1 MKKIVLAAAAVLLL
15 FGMVPGQATARSLWD
30 DRSNWVADRRPTSV
44 GDIVTVVVNERTR
57 TKDQGKTDV
66 SKSNNNSVADG
77 VGIFDFIRAF
87 GFSSKSNMKGDGST
101 ERTHTAQTQI
111 TCLVTDILPN
121 GNLIIEGTRDIATH
135 EETLQLQVV
144 GVIRPQD
151 VDSYNQI
158 SSDKIANAEIGVRG
172 KGALTRL
179 QKPGILTQILQTIF

>member
-15 FGMVPGQATARSLWD
+15 FGMVPGQATARSLWH